1 VNEDAMPISNDVL
14 ATEVLRHGAYLC
26 LSAPTEARRQLA
38 AAAVPALAERLG
50 LRNEFE
56 PGAGHPPHAVAFIR
70 RVGAT
75 PGAIAD
81 GELERADAIVHV
93 ASSAAA
99 TVAEFVAEATRLL
112 APVVKPRVLQ
122 GVVRPK
128 DYTSAAMNQFAYA
141 HAVPQQPGAAAPNAF
156 LLPMSKTKEWWA
168 KDWMERHTYFLPR
181 YEHGRMVSE
190 GHALASA
197 AGVPCLMRRTYKAET
212 SPAPAGAYDF
222 VTYFECADADVPTFH
237 AVCAALR
244 DVARNPEWAFV
255 REGPSWQGRRV
266 ATWRELLA

>member
-1 VNEDAMPISNDVL
+1 MTISNDVL
-14 ATEVLRHGAYLC
+14 STEVLRHGAYLC
-26 LSAPTEARRQLA
+26 LSAPAEARARLASAPIVALA
-38 AAAVPALAERLG
+38 ARLG

-56 PGAGHPPHAVAFIR
+56 PGAGHPPSAVAFLR

-81 GELERADAIVHV
+81 DELLRAESIIHV
-93 ASSAAA
+93 AAPTAAP
-99 TVAEFVAEATRLL
+99 VAEFCAEATRLL
-112 APVVKPRVLQ
+112 ASVLKPRVLQ

-141 HAVPQQPGAAAPNAF
+141 HQVVQQPGAVAPNAF
-156 LLPMSKTKEWWA
+156 LLPMSKTQAWWA

-181 YEHGRMVSE
+181 YEHGKMVSE
-190 GHALASA
+190 GHALAAA
-197 AGVPCLMRRTYKAET
+197 AGVPVMMRRTYDAER

-222 VTYFECADADVPTFH
+222 ITYFECADAAVPTFH

-244 DVARNPEWAFV
+244 DVKKNPEWEFV
-255 REGPSWQGRRV
+255 REGPCWQGRRV
-266 ATWRELLA
+266 ATWEESLA

>member
-1 VNEDAMPISNDVL
+1 MTITNEVL
-14 ATEVLRHGAYLC
+14 STEVLRHGAYLC
-26 LSAPTEARRQLA
+26 LSVPAEARRPLA
-38 AAAVPALAERLG
+38 AVAVPALAERLG
-50 LRNEFE
+50 LRTEFE

-112 APVVKPRVLQ
+112 APVVKPRVVQ

-128 DYTSAAMNQFAYA
+128 DYTSAAMNQYAYA
-141 HAVPQQPGAAAPNAF
+141 HQVAQQPGAAAPNAF
-156 LLPMSKTKEWWA
+156 LLPMSKTAEWWK

-181 YEHGRMVSE
+181 YEHGKMASQ
-190 GHALASA
+190 GHALAA
-197 AGVPCLMRRTYKAET
+197 EAGIACLMRRTYKYES

-237 AVCAALR
+237 AVVAALR
-244 DVARNPEWAFV
+244 DVARNPEWKFV
-255 REGPSWQGRRV
+255 REGPCWQGRRV
-266 ATWRELLA
+266 ATWAQLFA